1 MTRVTLKE
9 MTWFLIFNLF
19 CISMQICLISSV
31 DTDINTDKK
40 NYYSSYKKNDFNDLS
55 VNNTKN
61 RLLRGYPDDNDVE
74 PDETSSF
81 EYGDIPI
88 NNPNNENNENNENS
102 EYNENNENNEVSPT
116 PSTTDVNIIDD
127 HNDHISDVE
136 NEDENLQQVKNYS
149 DKVPNTCIVMP
160 EEVERCKYC
169 QDSKFNYG
177 IFKYNTDPSFCEI
190 KNEIANEKI
199 FCPNGWIEFL
209 NYRNKKK
216 FAISSSLHANVFRCT
231 SQKVCCL
238 YS

>member
-1 MTRVTLKE
+1 MTRVTIKE
-9 MTWFLIFNLF
+9 MTWFLMFNVF

-31 DTDINTDKK
+31 DTDASNINIDKK
-40 NYYSSYKKNDFNDLS
+40 NYYSS
-55 VNNTKN
+55 NNKSDYNTPT
-61 RLLRGYPDDNDVE
+61 LRDTSHRFLRSNQDDNDIE
-74 PDETSSF
+74 PDVTTSF
-81 EYGDIPI
+81 EYGDIPT
-88 NNPNNENNENNENS
+88 NNPNNEV
-102 EYNENNENNEVSPT
+102 YPT
-116 PSTTDVNIIDD
+116 PSSTDVNIIDD
-127 HNDHISDVE
+127 HNDHIPDFE
-136 NEDENLQQVKNYS
+136 NEDENLQNIKNYS

-160 EEVERCKYC
+160 EEVERCKHC

-177 IFKYNTDPSFCEI
+177 LFKYNTDPSFCEI

-216 FAISSSLHANVFRCT
+216 FAISSSLHANAFRCT